1 MAENMSLADQAVQ
14 ALAMV
19 KDMDAGLDMEHP
31 ERHAVRNLQRLA
43 EQQIAAGFRI
53 AIDLA
58 WQSKDLRKLV
68 VDIDASAR
76 EIAEAKTQDGG
87 MTPFNPLNAASN
99 LPHNATVEG
108 RDAALSR
115 RVPSHDGLCPG
126 DDNGGE
132 SK

>member
-19 KDMDAGLDMEHP
+19 KAMDAGLDMEHP

-99 LPHNATVEG
+99 LPHNAKV
-108 RDAALSR
+108 SR
-115 RVPSHDGLCPG
+115 SAPLLAQVGSTDGLEGAATARKP
-126 DDNGGE
+126 
-132 SK
+132 

>member
-1 MAENMSLADQAVQ
+1 MTAGLCGFLEIEMAENMSLADQAVQ

-19 KDMDAGLDMEHP
+19 KAMDAGLDMEHP

-99 LPHNATVEG
+99 LPHNAE
-108 RDAALSR
+108 LK
-115 RVPSHDGLCPG
+115 G
-126 DDNGGE
+126 D
-132 SK
+132 